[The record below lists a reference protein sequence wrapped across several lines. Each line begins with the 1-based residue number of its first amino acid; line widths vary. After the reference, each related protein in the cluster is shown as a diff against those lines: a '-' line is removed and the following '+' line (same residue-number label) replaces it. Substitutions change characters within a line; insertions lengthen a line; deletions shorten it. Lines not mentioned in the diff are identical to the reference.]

1 MVILLLSV
9 QMFINVRSLLQEEAP
24 RRSSEFDFVSISKS
38 ITNENMGKDNRFTP
52 ADIELLKDQPQIASV
67 APLYSNQFSA
77 RASAGN
83 ILPFSTDMFL
93 ESLNKSFL
101 DTLPSNFNWEP
112 AQNFVP
118 MIFSSDFLEMYN
130 VFAPSQGLPQLSP
143 KTIASVNIFL
153 ECSGPLGNQNFR
165 AGVVGLSDRINSIL
179 VPESFL
185 KWANLHFSGDT
196 SSLVSRVYIKTQDIN
211 NPDLIQ
217 FLQNHQFHIN
227 QDKIRFGRL
236 KGVLQKTI
244 GAIGL
249 FGVLV
254 LLLALIL
261 FGFYLQLMIAK
272 SKDNIGLLLL
282 LGYSPTW
289 LSKSFSKNF
298 LPIYLSVTIISIL
311 IVSVVQFLFSRLAF
325 TQEAVS
331 PSLHWTVWSIAFI
344 LFVLMLLINTGMV
357 KSEIIKLNKQA

>member
-1 MVILLLSV
+1 
-9 QMFINVRSLLQEEAP
+9 
-24 RRSSEFDFVSISKS
+24 
-38 ITNENMGKDNRFTP
+38 MGKDNRFTP

-112 AQNFVP
+112 GQNFVP